1 MASLALK
8 NVEFSEVF
16 VRDPWVVMPFL
27 SFPYILS
34 SSLYANVEWSS
45 IIVLID
51 WGKAF
56 SISMKLTADTLIALP
71 LEKSQKH
78 PPFPSLLGKCII
90 GIEL

>member
-1 MASLALK
+1 MWEMASLALK

-16 VRDPWVVMPFL
+16 VRDPWVAMPFL

-56 SISMKLTADTLIALP
+56 SRIADTLIALP